1 MDDRAARLRRRTGEF
16 IATKEHRR
24 FVEFADAVRR
34 EAFIGLCFGPAGVG
48 KTLSARRYAHWDA
61 AEELL
66 EEWGPR
72 TDAEAKIYASLAR
85 SRTIFYTP
93 AVKVTYAKL
102 AADLDQLMMRADH
115 AIEQHVH
122 QEVVARSARRSQ
134 HVELIV
140 IDEAE
145 RLSAIALENLRDR
158 FDRRPMG
165 LLLIGMPGL
174 EKRFAAF
181 PQLYSRIG
189 FAHQYRPLTD
199 DELAFV
205 LSRHWKKLGLT
216 LNLDDFTDAQAV
228 AAVSRI
234 TRGNFRLLYRL
245 FTQVARVMKI
255 NGLTVI
261 TNDVIEAARSTLVI
275 GTE

>member
-1 MDDRAARLRRRTGEF
+1 MDERAARLRRRTGEF

-165 LLLIGMPGL
+165 LLLIGMPGPRETL
-174 EKRFAAF
+174 RRIPAALQ
-181 PQLYSRIG
+181 PHRVRTPIPTPD
-189 FAHQYRPLTD
+189 R
-199 DELAFV
+199 
-205 LSRHWKKLGLT
+205 R
-216 LNLDDFTDAQAV
+216 
-228 AAVSRI
+228 R
-234 TRGNFRLLYRL
+234 
-245 FTQVARVMKI
+245 ARVRAQPP
-255 NGLTVI
+255 LEETR
-261 TNDVIEAARSTLVI
+261 THAEPR
-275 GTE
+275 